1 MYSAWNRLF
10 SSRDHTTLKALWAV
24 VTAWCLIPS
33 AAAANRPAPL
43 RIFGQP
49 VEIINGA
56 IHFTG
61 KITHSTP
68 GVISTA
74 KGAIQLAASIVRWPS
89 ARKPLYTLHQV
100 GLTGNIRYDNTA
112 PPMKQLTLTG
122 GAFKIADFNWTHIQ
136 LDKISGMAKYSQGK
150 LVITSCHGMYRNHP
164 WTLSADYNSERG
176 TLSVNLQ
183 MTKINQQR
191 IFQFFVPSKLNV
203 IGPATLTAHF
213 TWHRNGHVTGK
224 LSLKA
229 VGPGMLEIK
238 SVPILTQRV
247 VQAYGQSMA
256 MLMIE
261 DLREYPF
268 IGENLTATEN
278 AQGMIIRYSFI
289 RGTGNPQK
297 LKPQMIKIDGRK
309 VLFRPRDLKSYS
321 NTIRLPGTGIRKLLK
336 LSHEFTHPDRH

>member
-1 MYSAWNRLF
+1 M
-10 SSRDHTTLKALWAV
+10 WAV

-56 IHFTG
+56 IDFTG
-61 KITHSTP
+61 KVTHSTP
-68 GVISTA
+68 GVISRA
-74 KGAIQLAASIVRWPS
+74 EGAIHLAASIVRWPS
-89 ARKPLYTLHQV
+89 ARKPLYTFHQV
-100 GLTGNIRYDNTA
+100 GLTGKIRYDNTA
-112 PPMKQLTLTG
+112 PPTKKLTLTRG
-122 GAFKIADFNWTHIQ
+122 VFKIARFNWTHIQ
-136 LDKISGMAKYSQGK
+136 LDKISGMATYSLGK

-164 WTLSADYNSERG
+164 WTLSADYDSASG
-176 TLSVNLQ
+176 TLSVHLL
-183 MTKINQQR
+183 MTKINEQR
-191 IFQFFVPSKLNV
+191 IFQFFAPSKLNV
-203 IGPATLTAHF
+203 IGPAKLAAHF
-213 TWHRNGHVTGK
+213 TWHHNGHLTGK
-224 LSLKA
+224 LSLTA

-247 VQAYGQSMA
+247 VKAYGRSMA

-268 IGENLTATEN
+268 VSERLTATEN
-278 AQGMIIRYSFI
+278 AQGMVIRYSFI
-289 RGTGNPQK
+289 RGIGNPQK

-309 VLFRPRDLKSYS
+309 VLFRPQDLKSYS